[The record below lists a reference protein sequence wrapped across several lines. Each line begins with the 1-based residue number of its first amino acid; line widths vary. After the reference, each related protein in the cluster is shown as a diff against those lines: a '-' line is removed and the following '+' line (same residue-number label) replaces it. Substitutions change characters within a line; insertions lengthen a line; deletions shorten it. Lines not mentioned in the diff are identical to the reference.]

1 MKLKQ
6 NNSVETEV
14 LTKMEKKILDRK
26 KCRRRQL
33 DVEELGN
40 GKEAELCVLLNDSST
55 THTHTHTHAHAHTH
69 ILFY

>member
-14 LTKMEKKILDRK
+14 LTKMGKKKFLDRK

-33 DVEELGN
+33 DLEELGN
-40 GKEAELCVLLNDSST
+40 GKEAELCILLNDSSAT
-55 THTHTHTHAHAHTH
+55 HTH